1 MKTVS
6 AALGALTDAQ
16 LRRLEQ
22 EGQLQLDLADGPYTV
37 EPGDVMVVTDDI
49 PGMAVASERGTLL
62 AVDLQLSPE
71 LVAEGLARE
80 AVNRIQNLRKDSGL
94 DITDRIALWISGAP
108 EALEAVDAHR
118 DYVAAET
125 LVAQWGS
132 GSAPSDA
139 HAAEADLEGLSVT
152 LALKKA

>member
-1 MKTVS
+1 M
-6 AALGALTDAQ
+6 
-16 LRRLEQ
+16 
-22 EGQLQLDLADGPYTV
+22 
-37 EPGDVMVVTDDI
+37 
-49 PGMAVASERGTLL
+49 ASERGTLL

-94 DITDRIALWISGAP
+94 DITDRIELWISGAA
-108 EALEAVDAHR
+108 EALEAVAKHR

-125 LVAQWGS
+125 LVAQWGL
-132 GSAPSDA
+132 GSEPIDA
-139 HAAEADLEGLSVT
+139 HATETDLEGLAVT